1 VELMMATLIT
11 VFVLLGLLKAVEV
24 AMEMNLRNQMRDEMT
39 QVADARMNGFRSMT
53 FSMISTCSNASCTDG
68 VHAYASEPVASGL
81 RGVNRSYTVF
91 RTTKVSTDTNV
102 SAVDLGVRVRS
113 WVYKNMSSSWE
124 MHTVK
129 GE

>member
-1 VELMMATLIT
+1 MATLIT
-11 VFVLLGLLKAVEV
+11 VVVLLGLLKAVEV
-24 AMEMNLRNQMRDEMT
+24 AIETNLRNQMRDEMT
-39 QVADARMNGFRSMT
+39 QVADVRMNSFRSMP
-53 FSMISTCSNASCTDG
+53 FSMISTCSTCPDSKY
-68 VHAYASEPVASGL
+68 AYAPETVHSGL

-91 RTTKVSTDTNV
+91 RTTKVSTGTNA

-113 WVYKNMSSSWE
+113 WVYRNMSSSWE